1 MGRRKKIPA
10 PHMHGPDL
18 RCVPECPACQEHKE
32 RLDKQNE
39 YYRRRYAEAR
49 VEREWNKEKKNVLK
63 VLGLLG
69 ITKEDIAKLA
79 VEKKGTMIL

>member
-1 MGRRKKIPA
+1 
-10 PHMHGPDL
+10 
-18 RCVPECPACQEHKE
+18 
-32 RLDKQNE
+32 LDKQNE